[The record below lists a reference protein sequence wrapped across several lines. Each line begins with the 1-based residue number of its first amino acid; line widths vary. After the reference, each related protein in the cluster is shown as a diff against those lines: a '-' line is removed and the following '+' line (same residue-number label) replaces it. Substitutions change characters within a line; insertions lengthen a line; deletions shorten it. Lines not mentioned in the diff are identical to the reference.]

1 MRAAIQQERRVEF
14 NCEGVRFHDIRR
26 WKLGEKYLGG
36 KLYGMNMMV
45 LKEAMM
51 TVIQKLSI
59 RELFIRAVPSTKECI
74 YGPFR
79 RLRWTSTPI

>member
-14 NCEGVRFHDIRR
+14 NCEGIRFHDLRR
-26 WKLGEKYLGG
+26 WKIADKYLGS
-36 KLYGMNMMV
+36 KLYGMNHDGSEKSDDV
-45 LKEAMM
+45 NNPR
-51 TVIQKLSI
+51 LSI
-59 RELFIRAVPSTKECI
+59 REPTTRAVPSTKECI